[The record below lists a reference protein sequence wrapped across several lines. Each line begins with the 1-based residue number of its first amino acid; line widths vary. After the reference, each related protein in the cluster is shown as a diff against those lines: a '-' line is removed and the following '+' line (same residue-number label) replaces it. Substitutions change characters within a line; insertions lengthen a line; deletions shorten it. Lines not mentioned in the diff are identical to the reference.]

1 MKKFGVAMLPLL
13 LVLAL
18 SLVACGKQPGGGN
31 TSPSSTV
38 AQEVQMSAVDFT
50 ADAITAKANQ
60 PFKFVD
66 PADTGGIHTICTG
79 NNGTCETDANA
90 PQDLQGKGFDIQAG
104 DTKTVTFDKPG
115 TYKITCSIH
124 PDMNLTLTVQ

>member
-18 SLVACGKQPGGGN
+18 ALVACGKQPGGGN
-31 TSPSSTV
+31 TGPSSTA
-38 AQEVQMSAVDFT
+38 AQQVTMDATDFLST
-50 ADAITAKANQ
+50 AITAKAGQ
-60 PFKFVD
+60 EFKFVD
-66 PADTGGIHTICTG
+66 PSDTGGIHTICTG
-79 NNGTCETDANA
+79 SNGTCQTDANA

-104 DTKTVTFDKPG
+104 ETKAVTFDKPG

-124 PDMNLTLTVQ
+124 PNMNLTLTVQ